1 MDWDALLIKARTL
14 PGFRDDPKTPEWI
27 DAQLALHPYPPDF
40 VEFARAGFAGVTVS
54 LSNIVLRPLDALH
67 DEATDLYGALPDF
80 GMVMVGM
87 DGGGNA
93 VVWNHAHRRLALV
106 DHGFTTHGISKQGD
120 QWCDEDGEPVV
131 PASTSSSRSCCARA
145 SRSQASRAVGP
156 PPPLPRA
163 VAVRPIP
170 RPSGPRSPRW
180 PRNQPISRTSWRPA
194 PADSCGGLITRGDPW
209 VRRDRSSDRIRPV
222 RGVTPPKVFARC
234 EFLVPRRRR

>member
-14 PGFRDDPKTPEWI
+14 PGFRDDPRTPEWI

-120 QWCDEDGEPVV
+120 QWCDEDGEPVDLV
-131 PASTSSSRSCCARA
+131 AEARPMSVFFWGKSSSPMSAAPELR
-145 SRSQASRAVGP
+145 
-156 PPPLPRA
+156 PR
-163 VAVRPIP
+163 
-170 RPSGPRSPRW
+170 
-180 PRNQPISRTSWRPA
+180 
-194 PADSCGGLITRGDPW
+194 
-209 VRRDRSSDRIRPV
+209 
-222 RGVTPPKVFARC
+222 VTPTTFA
-234 EFLVPRRRR
+234 ELVEAGIESILLREGKPEPS